1 MTWRAISARPYLNGL
16 GMPGVLCP
24 AVGLLERSTELTI
37 TCPGASGA
45 TGADRLRIEDKTRMS
60 KLNVTEVSLDGAEV
74 ETATKTG
81 RKRFML
87 SGAVDAAQAG
97 AGAGGATAVVRCRL
111 FQRGPGW
118 ETRQERCL
126 ADPPGSRGGAAQ
138 GARARAEGEGEGEAA
153 GGTGTML
160 RERNVLVRPGQE
172 DIVVD
177 RYFTRVAA
185 AAEAVPPAAA
195 DTSKT
200 SS

>member
-1 MTWRAISARPYLNGL
+1 
-16 GMPGVLCP
+16 MPGFLCP

-37 TCPGASGA
+37 TCPGVNSE
-45 TGADRLRIEDKTRMS
+45 TGVDRLRIEDKTRMS
-60 KLNVTEVSLDGAEV
+60 ARNVTEVSLDGAEV
-74 ETATKTG
+74 EKATKTG

-87 SGAVDAAQAG
+87 SGAIDAAQAG
-97 AGAGGATAVVRCRL
+97 AGAGAGGGAGGATAVVRCRL

-126 ADPPGSRGGAAQ
+126 ADPPGSRGGATQVLAD
-138 GARARAEGEGEGEAA
+138 GEGEGEAA
-153 GGTGTML
+153 GGTGAML

-177 RYFTRVAA
+177 RYFTRVATAAEVAA
-185 AAEAVPPAAA
+185 AAEAAAPAAA
-195 DTSKT
+195 DKKHTSKT